1 MLNSQPGRKNTID
14 ANIAD
19 ATRYVTMFDRYNKAR
34 GNVGYKFRRAE
45 YLDKV
50 YDFSAKRQGK
60 RMIITLRKKYGGK
73 TNARAAE
80 IDRDKKDSLARSA
93 WSALEID
100 DLMNE
105 VMGMDF

>member
-1 MLNSQPGRKNTID
+1 
-14 ANIAD
+14 
-19 ATRYVTMFDRYNKAR
+19 
-34 GNVGYKFRRAE
+34 
-45 YLDKV
+45 
-50 YDFSAKRQGK
+50 
-60 RMIITLRKKYGGK
+60 MIITLRKKYGGK
-73 TNARAAE
+73 TNARGAE